1 MMKSHIDHVLFN
13 RVFNYTMGAP
23 MGKATKKHRFPVIDY
38 SRQVDEVLRDLI
50 KYIRNNDRDF
60 TDMLASFPCVS
71 VKNFE
76 DLLKLPEQAPTKQIV
91 WAEVLTR
98 LKALDWMTEISPN
111 SGLKHDAQ
119 RINELTKA
127 FVAHASDGSF
137 RQILDQD
144 LYLDSIRTIKDIV
157 KRIAPHRN
165 FHLE

>member
-1 MMKSHIDHVLFN
+1 
-13 RVFNYTMGAP
+13 
-23 MGKATKKHRFPVIDY
+23 
-38 SRQVDEVLRDLI
+38 
-50 KYIRNNDRDF
+50 
-60 TDMLASFPCVS
+60 MLASFPCVS
-71 VKNFE
+71 VNNFE